1 MGKRKKRKRFPRLT
15 FILLIAIGIFTLNIL
30 KNNIY
35 KPKAEWYLL
44 LVNKENKLPNK
55 FSVPLLE
62 LSNGK
67 LIDERIYPDLQEMF
81 DDMRSIGIFP
91 KIYSA
96 YRNKET
102 QQELLNKEINDY
114 KDLGHSKK
122 EATSLAEKWVAPP
135 SYSEHETGL
144 ALDINSED
152 GNTDE
157 EVYSWLANNSY
168 KYGFIIRYPQD
179 KTYITGINYEPWHI
193 RYVGKIAAEEIY
205 NNQFCLEEYLK

>member
-1 MGKRKKRKRFPRLT
+1 MLI
-15 FILLIAIGIFTLNIL
+15 ILIGIGIFTLNFV
-30 KNNIY
+30 KNNVLSS
-35 KPKAEWYLL
+35 KSEWYLL

-67 LIDERIYPDLQEMF
+67 LVDERIYPDLQEMF
-81 DDMRSIGIFP
+81 DDMRNSGIFP

-96 YRNKET
+96 YRNKEL
-102 QQELLNKEINDY
+102 QQELLDKEINDY
-114 KDLGHSKK
+114 KELGHSKK
-122 EATSLAEKWVAPP
+122 EATSLAKEWVAPP

-144 ALDINSED
+144 ALDVNSED
-152 GNTDE
+152 GSADE
-157 EVYSWLANNSY
+157 EVYNWLANNSY

-193 RYVGKIAAEEIY
+193 RYVGKAAAEEIY
-205 NNQFCLEEYLK
+205 TNQFCLEEYLK

>member
-1 MGKRKKRKRFPRLT
+1 MPKLT
-15 FILLIAIGIFTLNIL
+15 LILLIGIGIFTLNIL
-30 KNNIY
+30 KTNVY

-81 DDMRSIGIFP
+81 DDMRRMGIFP
-91 KIYSA
+91 KVYSA
-96 YRNKET
+96 YRNKDL
-102 QQELLNKEINDY
+102 QQELLDKEINDY
-114 KDLGHSKK
+114 KELGHSKK
-122 EATSLAEKWVAPP
+122 EATSLAKGWVAPP
-135 SYSEHETGL
+135 SYSEHETRL
-144 ALDINSED
+144 ALDVNSED

-157 EVYSWLANNSY
+157 EVYTWLASNSY

-193 RYVGKIAAEEIY
+193 RYVGKTAAEEIY
-205 NNQFCLEEYLK
+205 NNQSCLEEYLK